1 VLPVPETIIRIQP
14 LEPEALEHNYREQ
27 I

>member
-1 VLPVPETIIRIQP
+1 LPVPETIIRIQP
-14 LEPEALEHNYREQ
+14 LEHEDLERNYRD